1 MASVFI
7 KVPVSE
13 RLPKKGGSYGVI
25 VNDSLFSHADFYYSI
40 FTDEDEWSKN
50 NVTHWLEEIE
60 LPEEEAARQFANE
73 MAGDGHYNMSEIDA
87 FVDGFNY
94 LYEDLKGGLK

>member
-7 KVPVSE
+7 KVPVSD
-13 RLPKKGGSYGVI
+13 RLPSYYGLYDTNEGVLEYSTDGG
-25 VNDSLFSHADFYYSI
+25 
-40 FTDEDEWSKN
+40 
-50 NVTHWLEEIE
+50 WLYPQPTPEYWFEEIE

-73 MAGDGHYNMSEIDA
+73 MAGDGYYNMSEIDA

-94 LYEDLKGGLK
+94 LYEDLKGGQS